1 MKLINQSFLAAAK
14 HVTKNVLFEL
24 PKMNLLR
31 LWSLLVNLFNILLLL
46 IEDCGDI
53 VVAIANVLLLIAIL
67 LNLSVGVSRNSRGSI
82 KRRCVRRSKRL
93 LYLAFV
99 VLELGLS
106 DFCCC

>member
-1 MKLINQSFLAAAK
+1 MIKQSFLAAAK

-31 LWSLLVNLFNILLLL
+31 LWSLLVHLFNILLLL
-46 IEDCGDI
+46 IEDRGDI
-53 VVAIANVLLLIAIL
+53 VVAIANVLLLIAAVIL

-106 DFCCC
+106 DF